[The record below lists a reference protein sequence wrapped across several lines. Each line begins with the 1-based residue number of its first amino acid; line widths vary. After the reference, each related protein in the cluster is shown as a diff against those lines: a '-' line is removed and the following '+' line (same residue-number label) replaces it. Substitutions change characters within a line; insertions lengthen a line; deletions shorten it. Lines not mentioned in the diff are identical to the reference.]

1 MIDIIESYVCKDC
14 ATVVSR
20 VTDKYSCKFCAV
32 YDHRTKEV

>member
-32 YDHRTKEV
+32 YDRNTGEV